1 MEKQRNYLQ
10 SVKNEVDILPIEEE
24 FLSSTKRV
32 IENKLGHEI
41 RLCKKYEVHP
51 IYDSYLIAGNDRPF
65 LLKVNL
71 SPDTPNSWDLLSKN
85 NYDFHPKIICS
96 SNDSDEFKF
105 ICFEVPKGM
114 FLSDISNYP
123 LSRKLKLQDTF
134 LRDLK
139 QMHSIK
145 IKDEDETVKIFDSFL
160 PREAMMV
167 AKKYPV
173 IQLFSTAKMV
183 FKKIYKP
190 DPQDCG
196 LCHFDLC
203 PENIIYTGTDIKFIN
218 FEYSANANIYLDILL
233 AKETLNCSNQTF
245 EEICHILPKDI
256 YDKLLLNKDASNLFN
271 FAYFNS
277 KITSEYITFGLR
289 NPVKLKY
296 WINKSELFYNK
307 IFDKLFV
314 EKQLDKLIRDFYYLW
329 KS

>member
-1 MEKQRNYLQ
+1 MERQRNPLQ

-24 FLSSTKRV
+24 FLSSTKKV
-32 IENKLGHEI
+32 IEKKLQHPI
-41 RLCKKYEVHP
+41 RLCRKYEVHP
-51 IYDSYLIAGNDRPF
+51 IYDCYLITGNDKPF

-71 SPDTPNSWDLLSKN
+71 SPDAPNSWELLSKS
-85 NYDFHPKIICS
+85 NYDFHPEVICS
-96 SNDSDEFKF
+96 SSESDEFKF

-114 FLSDISNYP
+114 FLSEISNYP
-123 LSRKLKLQDTF
+123 LSPKLKLQNTF

-139 QMHSIK
+139 LVHSVK
-145 IKDEDETVKIFDSFL
+145 IKDEDETIKVFDSFL

-173 IQLFSTAKMV
+173 AQLFSTAKMV

-190 DPQDCG
+190 DVEDCG
-196 LCHFDLC
+196 LCHFDLS

-218 FEYSANANIYLDILL
+218 FEYSANANIYLDMLL

-245 EEICHILPKDI
+245 EDLCKSLPKTTC
-256 YDKLLLNKDASNLFN
+256 DKFLFNKEASYLFN

-289 NPVKLKY
+289 NPPKLKY
-296 WINKSELFYNK
+296 WINRSEYFYNK

-329 KS
+329 K

>member
-1 MEKQRNYLQ
+1 MQKQRDYLQ
-10 SVKNEVDILPIEEE
+10 SVKNEVDILPIEQE
-24 FLSSTKRV
+24 FLSSTKKV

-41 RLCKKYEVHP
+41 CFRKKYEVHP
-51 IYDSYLIAGNDRPF
+51 IYDCYLISGNDRPF

-71 SPDTPNSWDLLSKN
+71 SPDLPNSWDLLSKN
-85 NYDFHPKIICS
+85 NYNFHPKVICS
-96 SNDSDEFKF
+96 SSDSDEFNF

-123 LSRKLKLQDTF
+123 LSPKLKLQNTF

-139 QMHSIK
+139 QMHSVK
-145 IKDEDETVKIFDSFL
+145 IKDEDETVKVFDCFL
-160 PREAMMV
+160 PRELMMI

-173 IQLFSTAKMV
+173 VQLFSAIKML

-190 DPQDCG
+190 EVQDCG
-196 LCHFDLC
+196 LCHFDLA

-245 EEICHILPKDI
+245 EELCALLPKD
-256 YDKLLLNKDASNLFN
+256 YRDKLLLNKEASNLFN
-271 FAYFNS
+271 FAYLNS

-289 NPVKLKY
+289 NPPKLKS
-296 WINKSELFYNK
+296 WINKSEYYYNK
-307 IFDKLFV
+307 IFDELFV
-314 EKQLDKLIRDFYYLW
+314 EKQLDKVIRDFYYLW